1 MLVDNMT
8 RLVQENPRSGC
19 RMITAML
26 QAEGWRINYKRVHR
40 LWKLEGFKVPRRV
53 RKKRA
58 IGDSSNACDK
68 RSSVAMNDV
77 WTWDFIHDRLVDGR
91 AMKCFVV
98 VDEFTRECL
107 AFDMRRSF
115 KSKDV
120 IDTLSKLIGER
131 GAPKRIRSD
140 NGSEFVA
147 KEIAKWLDTFGVES
161 LYIAPG
167 SPWQNGYIESF
178 NSRLRDEFLEMNY
191 FYTVK
196 EARHLA
202 ATWKEKYNTKRPHSS
217 LNYQSPQTFAERCRA
232 PGSTSLRSAPPEAL
246 QPTPG
251 AQQ

>member
-1 MLVDNMT
+1 
-8 RLVQENPRSGC
+8 
-19 RMITAML
+19 
-26 QAEGWRINYKRVHR
+26 
-40 LWKLEGFKVPRRV
+40 
-53 RKKRA
+53 
-58 IGDSSNACDK
+58 
-68 RSSVAMNDV
+68 MNDV

-120 IDTLSKLIGER
+120 IDTLRKLIGER

-202 ATWKEKYNTKRPHSS
+202 ATSAASLFIGIFPSIIVKVSNILHFQYLTLVYILSFLFLLLMVLIFTIVVSRLGEHNRVLAQEVALLSQRLKIIESS
-217 LNYQSPQTFAERCRA
+217 DA
-232 PGSTSLRSAPPEAL
+232 
-246 QPTPG
+246 
-251 AQQ
+251 